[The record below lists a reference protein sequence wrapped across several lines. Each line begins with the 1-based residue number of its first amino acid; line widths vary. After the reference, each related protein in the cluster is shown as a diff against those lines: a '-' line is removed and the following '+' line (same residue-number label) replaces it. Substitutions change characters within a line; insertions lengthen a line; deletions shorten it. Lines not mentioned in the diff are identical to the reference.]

1 LRTCGK
7 RPISVD
13 QFTKASGDFFMATP
27 APTTLLDPLS
37 WRGCVYDGGEWTTP
51 RGGAR
56 AVIEPATGGVL
67 GRTGVADAEDM
78 RNAIGRAVAAQAAWA
93 ATGPRERAA
102 VMHRAAAVF
111 QRHFDELALMVARE
125 TGGILPKGQHEVKEA
140 IILCQLAAALP
151 MQSQG
156 EVLPS
161 VAGRLSI
168 ARRVPHGVVGV
179 ISPFNFPLILGL
191 RSVAP
196 ALALG
201 NAVVLKPDTR
211 TPVSGGFVMARV
223 FEEAGLP
230 AGVLQVLPGDAE
242 AGEALV
248 RDLRVPMIAFTG
260 SPAVGRRI
268 GALAGEHLKKVSLEL
283 GGANSLVILDDADPD
298 AAASAA
304 AFGAWFHQ
312 GQICMASNRILVH
325 EAIADAIRQRLVT
338 KALHLPVGDGASG
351 QVALGPMIDAK
362 QLQSFDAVVQG
373 SITQGAKL
381 EAGGT
386 HEGLCYRPTVLS
398 SVKPGMRAFD
408 EEPFGPLASLV
419 TFRTDDEAVELANTS
434 QGGLAAAVIG
444 RNVAR
449 ALALGQRLNAGM
461 VHIND
466 QTVNDECTNPFGGP
480 GIGGNGGSVGGPA
493 DIHEYTRWQWL
504 TVKDAPPAFP
514 F

>member
-1 LRTCGK
+1 MG
-7 RPISVD
+7 
-13 QFTKASGDFFMATP
+13 
-27 APTTLLDPLS
+27 APESIRLLDPS
-37 WRGCVYDGGEWTTP
+37 AWDGRIHDAGQWRVP
-51 RGGAR
+51 QGGAR
-56 AVIEPATGGVL
+56 DVIEPATGATL
-67 GRTGVADAEDM
+67 TRTGIANAADMVD
-78 RNAIGRAVAAQAAWA
+78 AIGRAKAAQGAWA

-102 VMHRAAAVF
+102 VFHRAAALF
-111 QRHFDELALMVARE
+111 AQHLDELALTVARE
-125 TGGILPKGQHEVKEA
+125 TGGIVAKGEHEVREA
-140 IILCQLAAALP
+140 ITLCQLAAGLP
-151 MQSQG
+151 MAAQG
-156 EVLPS
+156 QVLPS
-161 VAGRLSI
+161 TPGRLSI

-211 TPVSGGFVMARV
+211 TPVSGGFMMARV
-223 FEEAGLP
+223 FEAAGLP
-230 AGVLQVLPGDAE
+230 AGLLQVLPGDAE

-248 RDLRVPMIAFTG
+248 TDVSVPMIAFTG

-283 GGANSLVILDDADPD
+283 GGANSLIILDDADLD
-298 AAASAA
+298 LAASAA

-325 EAIADAIRQRLVT
+325 EAVFAAIRERLVA
-338 KALHLPVGDGASG
+338 KATHLPVGDGASG
-351 QVALGPMIDAK
+351 RVALGPLIDAK
-362 QLQSFDAVVQG
+362 QLQRVDAIVQA
-373 SITQGAKL
+373 SVKAGATL

-386 HEGLCYRPTVLS
+386 HDQLFYKPTVLS
-398 SVKPGMRAFD
+398 GVRPGMRSFD
-408 EEPFGPLASLV
+408 EETFGPVANLIV
-419 TFRTDDEAVELANTS
+419 FRTDDEAVELANDS

-444 RNVAR
+444 RSVGR
-449 ALALGQRLNAGM
+449 AMAIGQRLRAGM

-493 DIHEYTRWQWL
+493 DIDEYTQWQWL
-504 TVKDAPPAFP
+504 TVKDTPPQFP

>member
-1 LRTCGK
+1 MGVSEK
-7 RPISVD
+7 P
-13 QFTKASGDFFMATP
+13 G
-27 APTTLLDPLS
+27 LLDNRL
-37 WRGCVYDGGEWTTP
+37 WAGKAFDGGWATALS
-51 RGGAR
+51 GAR
-56 AVIEPATGGVL
+56 DVHEPATGQVL
-67 GRTGVADAEDM
+67 GQVGVASAQDM
-78 RNAIGRAVAAQAAWA
+78 QAAIGRGAPAPPPGGARGAPARPARVHPAAPGW
-93 ATGPRERAA
+93 GRPL
-102 VMHRAAAVF
+102 
-111 QRHFDELALMVARE
+111 DELALAVARE
-125 TGGILPKGQHEVKEA
+125 TGGILPKGQHEVREA
-140 IILCQLAAALP
+140 ITLCHLAAGLP
-151 MQSQG
+151 LQAQG
-156 EVLPS
+156 QVLPS
-161 VAGRLSI
+161 TPGRLSL

-211 TPVSGGFVMARV
+211 TPVSGGFLMARV

-230 AGVLQVLPGDAE
+230 KGLLQVVPGDAE

-248 RDLRVPMIAFTG
+248 VDPRVPMIAFTG

-283 GGANSLVILDDADPD
+283 GGANNLIILEDADPD

-325 EAIADAIRQRLVT
+325 ASIAGAIQERLVG
-338 KALHLPVGDGASG
+338 KAAHLPVGDGASG

-362 QLQSFDAVVQG
+362 QLERFDRVIHD
-373 SITQGAKL
+373 SIQQGAKL

-386 HEGLCYRPTVLS
+386 FHGLCYQPTVLS
-398 SVKPGMRAFD
+398 GVKPGIRSFD
-408 EEPFGPLASLV
+408 EEPFGPVANLV
-419 TFRTDDEAVELANTS
+419 TFRTDDEAVQLANTS
-434 QGGLAAAVIG
+434 QGGLAAAVISPSVG
-444 RNVAR
+444 RAM
-449 ALALGQRLNAGM
+449 AIGQRLRAGM

-480 GIGGNGGSVGGPA
+480 GVGGNGGSVGGPA
-493 DIHEYTRWQWL
+493 DIDEYTQWQWI

>member
-1 LRTCGK
+1 MGVSEK
-7 RPISVD
+7 P
-13 QFTKASGDFFMATP
+13 G
-27 APTTLLDPLS
+27 LLDNRLWAGKAFDGAWSTALS
-37 WRGCVYDGGEWTTP
+37 T
-51 RGGAR
+51 AR
-56 AVIEPATGGVL
+56 DAVEPATGQVL
-67 GRTGVADAEDM
+67 SRVGIASAADMQA
-78 RNAIGRAVAAQAAWA
+78 AIGRAQQAQAAWA

-102 VMHRAAAVF
+102 VFHRAASIF
-111 QRHFDELALMVARE
+111 EQHFDELAMTVARE
-125 TGGILPKGQHEVKEA
+125 TGGIVPKGQHEVREA
-140 IILCQLAAALP
+140 ITLCHLAAALP
-151 MQSQG
+151 MQAQG
-156 EVLPS
+156 QVLPS
-161 VAGRLSI
+161 TPGRLSI

-211 TPVSGGFVMARV
+211 TPVSGGFIMARV

-230 AGVLQVLPGDAE
+230 KGLLQVVPGDAE

-248 RDLRVPMIAFTG
+248 VDERVPMIAFTG
-260 SPAVGRRI
+260 SPTVGRRI
-268 GALAGEHLKKVSLEL
+268 GALAGQHLKKVSLEL
-283 GGANSLVILDDADPD
+283 GGANNLIILEDADLD

-325 EAIADAIRQRLVT
+325 ESIAEGILQRMVG
-338 KALHLPVGDGASG
+338 KATHLPVGDGASG

-362 QLQSFDAVVQG
+362 QLQRFDQLIKDSVA
-373 SITQGAKL
+373 QGAKL

-386 HEGLCYRPTVLS
+386 YDGLCYKPTVLS
-398 SVKPGMRAFD
+398 GVKPGIRSFD
-408 EEPFGPLASLV
+408 EEPFGPVVNLV
-419 TFRTDDEAVELANTS
+419 TFRTDDEAVQLANTS
-434 QGGLAAAVIG
+434 QGGLAAAVISPSVG
-444 RNVAR
+444 RAM
-449 ALALGQRLNAGM
+449 AIGQRLRAGM

-480 GIGGNGGSVGGPA
+480 GVGGNGGSVGGPA
-493 DIHEYTRWQWL
+493 DIDEYTQWQWI
-504 TVKDAPPAFP
+504 TVKDALPAFP

>member
-1 LRTCGK
+1 MGVSEK
-7 RPISVD
+7 P
-13 QFTKASGDFFMATP
+13 G
-27 APTTLLDPLS
+27 LLDNRL
-37 WRGCVYDGGEWTTP
+37 WAGKAFDGAWSTVLNT
-51 RGGAR
+51 AR
-56 AVIEPATGGVL
+56 DAVEPATGQVFSRVGIASA
-67 GRTGVADAEDM
+67 ADMQA
-78 RNAIGRAVAAQAAWA
+78 AIGRAQQAQAAWA

-102 VMHRAAAVF
+102 VFHRAASIF
-111 QRHFDELALMVARE
+111 EQHFDELAMTVARE
-125 TGGILPKGQHEVKEA
+125 TGGIVPKGQHEVREA
-140 IILCQLAAALP
+140 ITLCHLAAALP
-151 MQSQG
+151 MQAQG
-156 EVLPS
+156 QVLPS
-161 VAGRLSI
+161 TPGRLSI

-211 TPVSGGFVMARV
+211 TPVSGGFIMARV

-230 AGVLQVLPGDAE
+230 KGLLQVVPGDAE

-248 RDLRVPMIAFTG
+248 VDERVPMIAFTG
-260 SPAVGRRI
+260 SPTVGRRI
-268 GALAGEHLKKVSLEL
+268 GALAGQHLKKVSLEL
-283 GGANSLVILDDADPD
+283 GGANNLIILEDADLD

-325 EAIADAIRQRLVT
+325 ESIAEGILQRMVG
-338 KALHLPVGDGASG
+338 KATHLPVGDGASG

-362 QLQSFDAVVQG
+362 QLQRFDQVIKDSVA
-373 SITQGAKL
+373 QGAKL

-386 HEGLCYRPTVLS
+386 YEGLCYKPTVLS
-398 SVKPGMRAFD
+398 GVKPGIRSFD
-408 EEPFGPLASLV
+408 EEPFGPVVNLV
-419 TFRTDDEAVELANTS
+419 TFRTDDEAVQLANTS
-434 QGGLAAAVIG
+434 QGGLAAAVISPSVG
-444 RNVAR
+444 RAM
-449 ALALGQRLNAGM
+449 AIGQRLRAGM

-480 GIGGNGGSVGGPA
+480 GVGGNGGSVGGPA
-493 DIHEYTRWQWL
+493 DIDEYTQWQWI
-504 TVKDAPPAFP
+504 TVKDAVPAFP